1 MIVFEVLNEIS
12 AKSETSIGKSEKVTG
27 KSEKVIGKS
36 ENVTGKSE
44 QVTGKSEQGFVII
57 SRAKFLLSMKYF
69 VLNNF
74 C

>member
-27 KSEKVIGKS
+27 KSEKV
-36 ENVTGKSE
+36 TGKSE
-44 QVTGKSEQGFVII
+44 KVIGKNEQGFVII
-57 SRAKFLLSMKYF
+57 SRANFLLSMKYF

>member
-12 AKSETSIGKSEKVTG
+12 AKSEPSIGKSEKVTEKSENVTEKSENVTG
-27 KSEKVIGKS
+27 KSEKVIGK
-36 ENVTGKSE
+36 N
-44 QVTGKSEQGFVII
+44 EQGFVII
-57 SRAKFLLSMKYF
+57 SRANFLLSMKYF